1 MARSVTEVYDSIITE
16 KETMASLNAL
26 VPNPDDAQTLLTDLT
41 SSSKVAIWRL
51 WAFVTAVAIVAF
63 EIILD
68 QHTAAIEL
76 RATEIPTGTTIWH
89 HEQSLLFQF
98 GDVLTWNGVQFVYNP
113 ITPANQIVKLAS
125 VVDQGFQ
132 VRIKAAKLVAG
143 LPVPLSAPELTSFQ
157 GYWSQK
163 RFAGT
168 AMLITSTVGDDIKVD
183 YFIKYDPLIL
193 DATGAELLNPAVF
206 PVEDAIELYIRNLPF
221 DGALS
226 LAEMTDAVQAAN
238 GVLDVTLNDAQ
249 AKFGALLYTPIN
261 KEYLPDAGY
270 LILDKPSSLFTYS
283 TFNV

>member
-1 MARSVTEVYDSIITE
+1 MARSITEIYDSIIAE
-16 KETMASLNAL
+16 KQSMASLNAL
-26 VPNPDDAQTLLTDLT
+26 QPSIDSSQNLLSDLT

-51 WAFVTAVAIVAF
+51 WAFVTAVAINVF

-76 RATEIPTGTTIWH
+76 RATQIPTGTAIWH

-98 GDVLTWNGVQFVYNP
+98 GDTLTWNGLQFIYPV

-132 VRIKAAKLVAG
+132 VRVKAAKLSGG
-143 LPVPLSAPELTSFQ
+143 LPVPLLAPELSSFQ
-157 GYWSQK
+157 GYWGQK

-168 AMLITSTVGDDIKVD
+168 AMLITSSVGDDLKVD
-183 YFIKYDPLIL
+183 YFIKYDALIL
-193 DATGAELLNPAVF
+193 DATGALLSNPAIF
-206 PVEDAIELYIRNLPF
+206 PVEDSIELYIRNLPF
-221 DGALS
+221 DGVLS
-226 LAEMTDAVQAAN
+226 LMAMTDAIQQAD

-249 AKFGALLYTPIN
+249 SKFGALPYSSIN

-270 LILDKPSSLFTYS
+270 LTLDKPNSVFTYS